1 LAIAGVSSDGNL
13 VSYQKISLHDFILYD
28 KSRKEYKEWIM
39 AHKIVDLAVEKKKV
53 IVFENLNR
61 IDKGYR
67 GDGKAKLRKRL
78 SKWSYKS
85 LLSKIGRVA
94 KQKAVEVIK
103 VNSAYTSIIGAL
115 KYAPQLNIDKD
126 TAGAY

>member
-1 LAIAGVSSDGNL
+1 MDIGTQN
-13 VSYQKISLHDFILYD
+13 
-28 KSRKEYKEWIM
+28 SR
-39 AHKIVDLAVEKKKV
+39 LAVEKKKA

-61 IDKGYR
+61 VDKGYR

-85 LLSKIGRVA
+85 LLSKIERAA

-103 VNSAYTSIIGAL
+103 VNPAYTWDLSSILETVPKIKKLLL
-115 KYAPQLNIDKD
+115 KIKSSDRINKN
-126 TAGAY
+126 T